1 MAMCSVCP
9 KCNRQNRFET
19 AFLVPEKSAFRLIA
33 VRCALCGVI
42 IGIVE
47 DFNRD
52 GSLDDYLNNMNK
64 RMETIEKLLL
74 NIDNQLNNT
83 K

>member
-1 MAMCSVCP
+1 MALCSVCP

-19 AFLVPEKSAFRLIA
+19 ALMIPEKSDFRLIA

-47 DFNRD
+47 DFNRE
-52 GSLDDYLNNMNK
+52 GSLENYLNNMEQKLGN
-64 RMETIEKLLL
+64 IEKMLAYLEKK
-74 NIDNQLNNT
+74 ID
-83 K
+83 